1 MKKLLL
7 KRSIYELILRKRE
20 YEVKY
25 KWLGKKIFGE
35 IDYVQEKIFI
45 NIYLFLVDVYIHEIL
60 HEKYVELNEKQIKIK
75 TDKAIARMT
84 QQQIMRLAR
93 QLLKRL
99 NIVKT
104 AF

>member
-1 MKKLLL
+1 MKKITLN
-7 KRSIYELILRKRE
+7 RSIYELILRKRE

-25 KWLGKKIFGE
+25 KWLGKKILGE
-35 IDYVQEKIFI
+35 INYLEEKIYI

-60 HEKYVELNEKQIKIK
+60 HERYIELSEKQIKIK

-84 QQQIMRLAR
+84 QRQIMRLSR

-99 NIVKT
+99 KI
-104 AF
+104 